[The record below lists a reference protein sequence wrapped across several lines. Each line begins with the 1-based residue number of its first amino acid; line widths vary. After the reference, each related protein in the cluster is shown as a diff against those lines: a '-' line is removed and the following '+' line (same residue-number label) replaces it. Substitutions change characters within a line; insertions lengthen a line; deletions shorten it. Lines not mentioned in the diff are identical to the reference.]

1 MQSQKL
7 ADSVLDMLLSKNS
20 DGGNSYDELRGQQPE
35 HVSKLVSRIMMITV
49 LTLSA
54 PAFRCNFSRI

>member
-7 ADSVLDMLLSKNS
+7 APSIGDMLVSKGS
-20 DGGNSYDELRGQQPE
+20 DGGNIFDELPGQ
-35 HVSKLVSRIMMITV
+35 HTDYVSKAVSRIMMTTV

-54 PAFRCNFSRI
+54 PAFRCYFSRI

>member
-1 MQSQKL
+1 
-7 ADSVLDMLLSKNS
+7 MLMRKNS

-54 PAFRCNFSRI
+54 PAFRCYFSRI

>member
-7 ADSVLDMLLSKNS
+7 APSIWDMLVSKNS
-20 DGGNSYDELRGQQPE
+20 DGGNNYDELRGQHTD
-35 HVSKLVSRIMMITV
+35 HVSKVVSRIMMITV

>member
-7 ADSVLDMLLSKNS
+7 APSIWDMLVSKKS
-20 DGGNSYDELRGQQPE
+20 DGGNSYDELRGQHTD
-35 HVSKLVSRIMMITV
+35 HVSKVVSRIMMITV

-54 PAFRCNFSRI
+54 PAFRWYFSRI